1 MRRSRIERCAIF
13 FAKNLEKNVIC
24 PLDIYGSICYNNSVR
39 RAVQNKSPRQKEV
52 RIMKFASIKKG
63 IRITEK
69 MAQKL
74 AINWYYETK
83 KYCYELQYGEETMD
97 GDYERSIVR
106 WKKGEEYKPSEVV
119 ATLA

>member
-1 MRRSRIERCAIF
+1 
-13 FAKNLEKNVIC
+13 
-24 PLDIYGSICYNNSVR
+24 
-39 RAVQNKSPRQKEV
+39 
-52 RIMKFASIKKG
+52 MKFASIKKG

-74 AINWYYETK
+74 AINCYYETK
-83 KYCYELQYGEETMD
+83 KYCYELQYGDETMD

-106 WKKGEEYKPSEVV
+106 WKKGEEDTPAAPEAV

>member
-1 MRRSRIERCAIF
+1 
-13 FAKNLEKNVIC
+13 
-24 PLDIYGSICYNNSVR
+24 
-39 RAVQNKSPRQKEV
+39 
-52 RIMKFASIKKG
+52 MKFASIKKG

-83 KYCYELQYGEETMD
+83 KYCYELQYEDETMD

-106 WKKGEEYKPSEVV
+106 WKKGEEDTPAAPEVV

>member
-1 MRRSRIERCAIF
+1 
-13 FAKNLEKNVIC
+13 
-24 PLDIYGSICYNNSVR
+24 
-39 RAVQNKSPRQKEV
+39 
-52 RIMKFASIKKG
+52 
-63 IRITEK
+63 

-83 KYCYELQYGEETMD
+83 KYCYELQYGDETMD

-106 WKKGEEYKPSEVV
+106 WKKGEEDTPAAPEAV

>member
-1 MRRSRIERCAIF
+1 
-13 FAKNLEKNVIC
+13 
-24 PLDIYGSICYNNSVR
+24 
-39 RAVQNKSPRQKEV
+39 
-52 RIMKFASIKKG
+52 MKFASIKKG

-74 AINWYYETK
+74 AINWHYETK
-83 KYCYELQYGEETMD
+83 KYCYELQYGDETMD

>member
-1 MRRSRIERCAIF
+1 
-13 FAKNLEKNVIC
+13 
-24 PLDIYGSICYNNSVR
+24 
-39 RAVQNKSPRQKEV
+39 
-52 RIMKFASIKKG
+52 MKFASIKKG

-83 KYCYELQYGEETMD
+83 KYCYELQYGAETMD

-106 WKKGEEYKPSEVV
+106 WEKGGEDTPAAPGVV
-119 ATLA
+119 AKVK